1 MVIRHEHPP
10 TTHKVQSPVITD
22 AEEGSDSISSEEL
35 RRLTIQQVER
45 RMRWKPSN
53 PIEEEIFEMA
63 IEQAKRLLV
72 KEKKK

>member
-1 MVIRHEHPP
+1 
-10 TTHKVQSPVITD
+10 
-22 AEEGSDSISSEEL
+22 
-35 RRLTIQQVER
+35 
-45 RMRWKPSN
+45 MRWKPSN

>member
-10 TTHKVQSPVITD
+10 TTHKVQSPVFTD